1 MEKSIQIGPFEISG
15 LIKIILFILF
25 STILPIIAIN
35 SFIVFIF
42 NTALWV
48 NDGYS
53 YQPNH
58 SIFFTSLLS
67 LIISVY
73 YFTTFNHFKSKKDRD
88 YIYVI
93 AVTSIL
99 LSNILP
105 DKVSLP
111 KYFQGYVLIDDD
123 NFVHQDAYCFK
134 YYCKVPSSIH
144 GNNVESDRDFYS
156 YRWAKVTSKQAL
168 FDLQSNLNCCKST
181 LDINEGF
188 EKILFPIKTIAEISF
203 FNLFPSMFFIIPLVL
218 IFIRLKWLYFSIDD
232 DIRLGIKLGLYS
244 TTAILTL
251 NYIYYTEILNLVNR

>member
-1 MEKSIQIGPFEISG
+1 MGKSTQIGPFEISG
-15 LIKIILFILF
+15 LMKIILFILF

-35 SFIVFIF
+35 SFIVFIL

-53 YQPNH
+53 YHPDH

-88 YIYVI
+88 YIYII

-111 KYFQGYVLIDDD
+111 KYFQGYVVIDD
-123 NFVHQDAYCFK
+123 NSVHQDAYCFK
-134 YYCKVPSSIH
+134 YYCKVPSNIH

-181 LDINEGF
+181 LDTNEGF

-203 FNLFPSMFFIIPLVL
+203 FNLFPSIFFLIPLVL
-218 IFIRLKWLYFSIDD
+218 IFIRLKRLHFSVDD
-232 DIRLGIKLGLYS
+232 DISLGITIGFY
-244 TTAILTL
+244 TIIAILAL
-251 NYIYYTEILNLVNR
+251 NYIYYTEILNLENR